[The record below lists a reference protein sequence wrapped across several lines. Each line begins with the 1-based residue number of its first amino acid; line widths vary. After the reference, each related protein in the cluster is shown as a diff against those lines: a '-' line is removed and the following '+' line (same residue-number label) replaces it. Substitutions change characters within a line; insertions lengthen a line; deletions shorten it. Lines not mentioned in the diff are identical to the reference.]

1 MLIVSASRCL
11 VLLSLC
17 QCARSPKLPLKY
29 AVYLMKNKTDSQR
42 NVLSREQTGSEE
54 DPPISVS
61 PRICQHKYILGNAK
75 VTLIPNLLME
85 KLGDLLKHVCVC
97 GLVFVCSCRGPAVTR
112 SQAFLF
118 DDLVSSGL

>member
-29 AVYLMKNKTDSQR
+29 AVYLMKNKTD
-42 NVLSREQTGSEE
+42 
-54 DPPISVS
+54 PPISVS
-61 PRICQHKYILGNAK
+61 PRICQYKYILGNAK

-85 KLGDLLKHVCVC
+85 KLGDLLKHVCVVVLFLC
-97 GLVFVCSCRGPAVTR
+97 VLAAVTR